1 MVDHWSTL
9 YCICAGLDVQE
20 AGRFGEA
27 PSVGLAKTLE
37 AAGFTIGRL
46 KTGKLQAVIYGES
59 GDAYGNV
66 FVCLWLD
73 RNPT

>member
-1 MVDHWSTL
+1 MS
-9 YCICAGLDVQE
+9 CAGLDVQE

-46 KTGKLQAVIYGES
+46 KTGGLS
-59 GDAYGNV
+59 TSFNDAISQVEMYLIIEDEFMSV
-66 FVCLWLD
+66 FVTW
-73 RNPT
+73 